1 MEKVSLLCVYKDNFV
16 YNEEKRMNDLPG
28 HIILWLIV
36 DVKLY
41 ARKAESNK
49 LFLTPVKKFEKNHFD
64 DQCEMRVT
72 ESFVNH

>member
-1 MEKVSLLCVYKDNFV
+1 
-16 YNEEKRMNDLPG
+16 MNDLPG